1 MHFTSLF
8 RPRALALFLLLV
20 AVVVAGCGPNVA
32 KAKVKGRVR
41 FLDKYL
47 TAGTVGFINKEG
59 QIGVAQID
67 FDGNYEMND
76 APVGPVKITVKVP
89 NVSAGAGPKGDT
101 GPKPPPGV
109 PEMRPPGSAAAEK
122 TFTPVVDPTKIVK
135 IPGKYASADT
145 SDLTYTVEKGEQTH
159 NITLS
164 P

>member
-8 RPRALALFLLLV
+8 RPRGLALFILLV
-20 AVVVAGCGPNVA
+20 AVVAGCGPNTS

-89 NVSAGAGPKGDT
+89 NVSGAGPKGDS
-101 GPKPPPGV
+101 GPKPPAGV
-109 PEMRPPGSAAAEK
+109 PPMRPPGSAAEEK
-122 TFTPVVDPTKIVK
+122 TFTPTIDPKTIVK

-145 SDLTYTVEKGEQTH
+145 SELTYTVEKGEQTH